1 MNQRV
6 LITGASHGIGKAA
19 AERFAKEGCTL
30 ILNCRQS
37 VEELSALEFYLKKNY
52 SVDCISLIGDVS
64 SPDFVKEMFEKTM
77 ERFGG
82 IDILI
87 NNAGISHIG
96 LLGDMSNEE
105 WHRVM
110 GINLDS
116 VFYCCREAIPYML
129 SKKSGSI
136 VNVSS
141 VWGNIGASMEVA
153 YSASKGAVNSFT
165 KALAKELAPSNIRV
179 NAAAFGTIDTRMN
192 SCFTGWWIPS
202 SAWESAAWLA
212 VFTHTGRSATMCC
225 SWRSWMMS
233 CAVRTGRSA
242 NLTRQH

>member
-37 VEELSALEFYLKKNY
+37 VEELSALESHLKKTY
-52 SVDCISLIGDVS
+52 SIDCISLTGDVS
-64 SPDFVKEMFEKTM
+64 SPDFVKEMFQKASA
-77 ERFGG
+77 RFGG

-87 NNAGISHIG
+87 NNAAISHIG
-96 LLGDMSNEE
+96 LLHDMSNED

-110 GINLDS
+110 AVNLDS
-116 VFYCCREAIPYML
+116 VFYCCKEAIPYML

-141 VWGNIGASMEVA
+141 VWGSIGASMEVA

-165 KALAKELAPSNIRV
+165 KALAKELAPSNIQV

-192 SCFTGWWIPS
+192 SCFSKEERMALEEEIPAGRYGTADEAAECIYRLATAPAYLTGQI
-202 SAWESAAWLA
+202 
-212 VFTHTGRSATMCC
+212 VTMDGGWC
-225 SWRSWMMS
+225 
-233 CAVRTGRSA
+233 
-242 NLTRQH
+242 

>member
-165 KALAKELAPSNIRV
+165 KALAKELSPSNIRV

-192 SCFTGWWIPS
+192 SCFSAEERAALEEEIPIGRYGTPQEAAECIYRLATAPAYLTGQII
-202 SAWESAAWLA
+202 
-212 VFTHTGRSATMCC
+212 TMDGGWC
-225 SWRSWMMS
+225 
-233 CAVRTGRSA
+233 
-242 NLTRQH
+242 

>member
-129 SKKSGSI
+129 SKKS
-136 VNVSS
+136 
-141 VWGNIGASMEVA
+141 
-153 YSASKGAVNSFT
+153 ASKGAVNSFT

-192 SCFTGWWIPS
+192 SCFSAEERTALEEEIPIGRYGTTEEAAECIYRLATAPAYLTGQI
-202 SAWESAAWLA
+202 L
-212 VFTHTGRSATMCC
+212 TMDGGWC
-225 SWRSWMMS
+225 
-233 CAVRTGRSA
+233 
-242 NLTRQH
+242 

>member
-37 VEELSALEFYLKKNY
+37 VEELSALESYLKKNY
-52 SVDCISLIGDVS
+52 SVNCISLIGDVS
-64 SPDFVKEMFEKTM
+64 SPDFVKEMFQKTA

-82 IDILI
+82 VDILI

-96 LLGDMSNEE
+96 LLHDMCNEE
-105 WHRVM
+105 WQRVM
-110 GINLDS
+110 GVNLDS

-141 VWGNIGASMEVA
+141 VWGNIGASMQVA

-165 KALAKELAPSNIRV
+165 KALAKELAPSGICV
-179 NAAAFGTIDTRMN
+179 NAIACGAIDTDMN
-192 SCFTGWWIPS
+192 SFLSDEDKLSLFEEIP
-202 SAWESAAWLA
+202 AGRMGRPDEAGKLA
-212 VFTHTGRSATMCC
+212 VMLADAPSYLTGQIITLDGA
-225 SWRSWMMS
+225 WI
-233 CAVRTGRSA
+233 
-242 NLTRQH
+242 

>member
-1 MNQRV
+1 MDE
-6 LITGASHGIGKAA
+6 AA
-19 AERFAKEGCTL
+19 L
-30 ILNCRQS
+30 
-37 VEELSALEFYLKKNY
+37 
-52 SVDCISLIGDVS
+52 
-64 SPDFVKEMFEKTM
+64 KEMFEKTM

-192 SCFTGWWIPS
+192 SCFSAEERTALEEEIPIGRYGTTEEAAECIYRLATAPAYLTGQI
-202 SAWESAAWLA
+202 L
-212 VFTHTGRSATMCC
+212 TMDGGWC
-225 SWRSWMMS
+225 
-233 CAVRTGRSA
+233 
-242 NLTRQH
+242 

>member
-165 KALAKELAPSNIRV
+165 KALA
-179 NAAAFGTIDTRMN
+179 MN
-192 SCFTGWWIPS
+192 SCFSAEERTALEEEIPIGRYGTTEEAAECIYRLATAPAYLTGQI
-202 SAWESAAWLA
+202 L
-212 VFTHTGRSATMCC
+212 TMDGGWC
-225 SWRSWMMS
+225 
-233 CAVRTGRSA
+233 
-242 NLTRQH
+242 

>member
-30 ILNCRQS
+30 ILNSRQS

-192 SCFTGWWIPS
+192 SCFSAEERAALEEEIPIGRYGTPQEAAECIYRLATAPAYLTGQII
-202 SAWESAAWLA
+202 
-212 VFTHTGRSATMCC
+212 TMDGGWC
-225 SWRSWMMS
+225 
-233 CAVRTGRSA
+233 
-242 NLTRQH
+242 

>member
-1 MNQRV
+1 MAKKI
-6 LITGASHGIGKAA
+6 LITGGAGYIGSHTALELLNEGY
-19 AERFAKEGCTL
+19 EVVVYDNLCNSSKESL
-30 ILNCRQS
+30 KR
-37 VEELSALEFYLKKNY
+37 VEELTGKHITFYE
-52 SVDCISLIGDVS
+52 GDVM
-64 SPDFVKEMFEKTM
+64 DEAALKEMFEKTM

-192 SCFTGWWIPS
+192 SCFSAEERTALEEEIPIGRYGTTEEAAECIYRLATAPAYLTGQI
-202 SAWESAAWLA
+202 L
-212 VFTHTGRSATMCC
+212 TMDGGWC
-225 SWRSWMMS
+225 
-233 CAVRTGRSA
+233 
-242 NLTRQH
+242 

>member
-52 SVDCISLIGDVS
+52 SVGCISLIGDVS

-110 GINLDS
+110 GINLLY
-116 VFYCCREAIPYML
+116 FCYEA
-129 SKKSGSI
+129 
-136 VNVSS
+136 
-141 VWGNIGASMEVA
+141 
-153 YSASKGAVNSFT
+153 
-165 KALAKELAPSNIRV
+165 
-179 NAAAFGTIDTRMN
+179 
-192 SCFTGWWIPS
+192 
-202 SAWESAAWLA
+202 
-212 VFTHTGRSATMCC
+212 
-225 SWRSWMMS
+225 
-233 CAVRTGRSA
+233 
-242 NLTRQH
+242 